1 MTKVKICGLFR
12 PEDIQYVNKLKP
24 DYIGFMFYK
33 KSTRYVTP
41 EMAAELKQ
49 MLAPEIV
56 AVGVFVNDPIDFITD
71 LVEKKIIDIVQIH
84 GDEDEAYMQ
93 ELHNCINVPIIKA
106 VRVKDESSFDGLE
119 NYACDYFLFD
129 TYKKGMYGGTGE
141 RFNLTLG
148 DEKRIGKKYFV
159 AGGLDATTVG
169 EVLEHTYA
177 MGVDVSGG
185 VETNGL
191 KDESKIAAFIEAVRS
206 KEND

>member
-12 PEDIQYVNKLKP
+12 PEDIEYANKLKP

-33 KSTRYVTP
+33 KSTRYVIP
-41 EMAAELKQ
+41 EIAIELKKR
-49 MLAPEIV
+49 LDPNII
-56 AVGVFVNDPIDFITD
+56 AVGVFVNASIDYIVD
-71 LVEKKIIDIVQIH
+71 IIEKKIIDMVQIH
-84 GDEDEAYMQ
+84 GDEDEAYIEQ
-93 ELHNCINVPIIKA
+93 LRKRISVPIIKA

-119 NYACDYFLFD
+119 KYACDYFLFD

-148 DEKRIGKKYFV
+148 DEKRIGKRYFV
-159 AGGLDATTVG
+159 AGGLDATNVG

-191 KDESKIAAFIEAVRS
+191 KDETKIAAFIEAVRG
-206 KEND
+206 KEK

>member
-56 AVGVFVNDPIDFITD
+56 AVGVFVNDPIDFIAE
-71 LVEKKIIDIVQIH
+71 LVEKKIIDMVQIH

-93 ELHNCINVPIIKA
+93 ELHNRINVPIIKA

>member
-56 AVGVFVNDPIDFITD
+56 AVGVFVNDPIDFIAE
-71 LVEKKIIDIVQIH
+71 LVEKKIIDMVQIH

-148 DEKRIGKKYFV
+148 DEKRIGKRYFV

>member
-12 PEDIQYVNKLKP
+12 PEDIKYANKLKP
-24 DYIGFMFYK
+24 DYMGFMFYK
-33 KSTRYVTP
+33 KSSRYVSP
-41 EMAAELKQ
+41 QQAKELKQ
-49 MLAPEIV
+49 MLNPEIV
-56 AVGVFVNDPIDFITD
+56 AVGVFVNEPIEFIAD
-71 LVEKKIIDIVQIH
+71 LVEQKIIEMVQIH
-84 GDEDEAYMQ
+84 GDEDAAYIA
-93 ELHNCINVPIIKA
+93 ELHERISVPIIKA
-106 VRVKDESSFDGLE
+106 VRVKDASSFDGLE

-185 VETNGL
+185 VETNGV
-191 KDESKIAAFIEAVRS
+191 KDEAKMEAFIEAVRRES
-206 KEND
+206 ND

>member
-12 PEDIQYVNKLKP
+12 PEDIKYANKLKP
-24 DYIGFMFYK
+24 DYMGFMFYK
-33 KSTRYVTP
+33 KSSRYVSP
-41 EMAAELKQ
+41 EQAKELKQ
-49 MLAPEIV
+49 MLNPEIV
-56 AVGVFVNDPIDFITD
+56 AVGVFVNEPIEFIAD
-71 LVEKKIIDIVQIH
+71 LVEQKIIEMVQIH
-84 GDEDEAYMQ
+84 GDEDAAYIA
-93 ELHNCINVPIIKA
+93 ELHERISVPIIKA
-106 VRVKDESSFDGLE
+106 VRVKDASSFDGLE

-191 KDESKIAAFIEAVRS
+191 KDENKIAAFIEAVRS

>member
-12 PEDIQYVNKLKP
+12 PEDIKYANKLKP
-24 DYIGFMFYK
+24 DYMGFMFYK
-33 KSTRYVTP
+33 KSSRYVSP
-41 EMAAELKQ
+41 EQAKELKQ
-49 MLAPEIV
+49 MLNPEIV
-56 AVGVFVNDPIDFITD
+56 AVGVFVNEPIEFIAD
-71 LVEKKIIDIVQIH
+71 LVEQKIIEMVQIH
-84 GDEDEAYMQ
+84 GDEDAAYIA
-93 ELHNCINVPIIKA
+93 ELHERISVPIIKA
-106 VRVKDESSFDGLE
+106 VRVKDASSFDGLE

-185 VETNGL
+185 VETDGV
-191 KDESKIAAFIEAVRS
+191 KDEAKMEAFIEAVRRES
-206 KEND
+206 ND

>member
-12 PEDIQYVNKLKP
+12 PEDIEYANKLKP

-33 KSTRYVTP
+33 KSTRYVIP
-41 EMAAELKQ
+41 KIAIELKKR
-49 MLAPEIV
+49 LDPNII
-56 AVGVFVNDPIDFITD
+56 AVGVFVNASIDYIVD
-71 LVEKKIIDIVQIH
+71 IIEKKIIDMVQIH
-84 GDEDEAYMQ
+84 GDEDEAYIEQ
-93 ELHNCINVPIIKA
+93 LRKRISVPIIKA

-119 NYACDYFLFD
+119 KYACDYFLFD

-148 DEKRIGKKYFV
+148 DEKRIGKRYFV
-159 AGGLDATTVG
+159 AGGLDATNVG

-191 KDESKIAAFIEAVRS
+191 KDETKIAAFIEAVRS

>member
-12 PEDIQYVNKLKP
+12 PEDIKYANKLKP
-24 DYIGFMFYK
+24 DYMGFMFYK
-33 KSTRYVTP
+33 KSSRYVSP
-41 EMAAELKQ
+41 EQAKELKQ
-49 MLAPEIV
+49 MLNPEIV
-56 AVGVFVNDPIDFITD
+56 AVGVFVNEPIEFIAD
-71 LVEKKIIDIVQIH
+71 LVEQKIIEMVQIH
-84 GDEDEAYMQ
+84 GDEDAAYIA
-93 ELHNCINVPIIKA
+93 ELHERISVPIIKA
-106 VRVKDESSFDGLE
+106 VRVKDASSFDGLE

-185 VETNGL
+185 VETNGV
-191 KDESKIAAFIEAVRS
+191 KDEAKMEAFIEAVRRES
-206 KEND
+206 ND

>member
-12 PEDIQYVNKLKP
+12 PEDIQCVNKLKP

-56 AVGVFVNDPIDFITD
+56 AVGVFVNDPIDFIAE
-71 LVEKKIIDIVQIH
+71 LVEKKIIDMVQIH

-93 ELHNCINVPIIKA
+93 ELHNRINVPIIKA

>member
-12 PEDIQYVNKLKP
+12 PEDIEYVNKLKP

-33 KSTRYVTP
+33 KSSRYVTP
-41 EMAAELKQ
+41 EQTAALKK
-49 MLAPEIV
+49 LLDPAIV
-56 AVGVFVNDPIDFITD
+56 AVGVFVNESIDFIAD
-71 LVEKKIIDIVQIH
+71 LVEQKLLDMVQIH
-84 GDEDEAYMQ
+84 GDEDAAYIA
-93 ELHNCINVPIIKA
+93 ELHERIDVPIIKA

-159 AGGLDATTVG
+159 AGGLDADNVS

-185 VETNGL
+185 VETNGI
-191 KDESKIAAFIEAVRS
+191 KDEAKIKAFIEAVR
-206 KEND
+206 NR

>member
-41 EMAAELKQ
+41 EKAAELKQ
-49 MLAPEIV
+49 MLDPDIV
-56 AVGVFVNDPIDFITD
+56 AVGVFVNDPIDFIAD
-71 LVEKKIIDIVQIH
+71 LVEKKVIDMVQIH

-93 ELHNCINVPIIKA
+93 ELHNRINVPIIKA